1 MPRLDERP
9 DAGRGIVAPIM
20 PASLPATTAP
30 TIFVVDDDDA
40 VRASVVNLLE
50 SDGHQVRAFACA
62 RAFLAT
68 ALPLDPACL
77 VLDMHMPTIDG
88 LDVVAELARIDAGIP
103 VIFLTGFGSIPLSVQ
118 AMKAGAIEFLTKPV
132 QPEQLLDAVRT
143 ALDGDTARLA
153 QRREL
158 AALRQRH
165 ASLTPRERE
174 TLELVIGGLLNKQV
188 ADAMGI
194 SEIMAK
200 THKRKVM
207 EKMHARSLPDLV
219 RDCERLQ
226 IVSSRHR

>member
-1 MPRLDERP
+1 MR
-9 DAGRGIVAPIM
+9 AGAVRYILAHTM
-20 PASLPATTAP
+20 TDNAACTP

-40 VRASVVNLLE
+40 VRASVVSLLE
-50 SDGHQVRAFACA
+50 SHDYRVHAFACA

-68 ALPLDPACL
+68 TLPLDPACL
-77 VLDMHMPTIDG
+77 VLDMHMPGLDG
-88 LDVVAELARIDAGIP
+88 LDVVAALARRDAGIP

-118 AMKAGAIEFLTKPV
+118 AMKAGAAEFLTKPV
-132 QPEQLLDAVRT
+132 QPEQLLGAVQA
-143 ALDGDTARLA
+143 ALDDDAAPRA

-158 AALRQRH
+158 ADLRARH

-174 TLELVIGGLLNKQV
+174 TMELVIGGLLNKQV

-207 EKMHARSLPDLV
+207 EKMQARSLPDLV